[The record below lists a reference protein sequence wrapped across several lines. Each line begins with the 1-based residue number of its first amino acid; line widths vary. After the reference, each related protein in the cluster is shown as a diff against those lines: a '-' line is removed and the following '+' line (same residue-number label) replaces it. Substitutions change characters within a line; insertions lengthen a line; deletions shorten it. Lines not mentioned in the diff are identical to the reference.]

1 MTPACLHE
9 VPVRLGDGATV
20 VLRRLGNPNGP
31 RLALSH
37 GNGLA
42 IAAYEPFW
50 SLLADDFDLVLFD
63 MRNHGVN
70 PTHEFAAHNWQR
82 FTDDMGDLLDACHQ
96 HFGRQPT
103 VGVFHSLS
111 AVASVAYEAQQGP
124 AYAGLALFDPPLMPP
139 PGHPARAAA
148 EQDVDMM
155 AARARRRQPS
165 FNSPDELAE
174 QFLTRAFFSRWVE
187 GAAELFAKHTLRN
200 DADSGT
206 YTLSCPREYEAHVF
220 EFNRDASLWAA
231 LKRGLQVPV
240 AIIAA
245 DPDLPDQTAPALS
258 CAALSREADIAY
270 TVVPD
275 TTHFLQVEQP
285 DACVAAV
292 KSFVASL

>member
-1 MTPACLHE
+1 
-9 VPVRLGDGATV
+9 
-20 VLRRLGNPNGP
+20 
-31 RLALSH
+31 
-37 GNGLA
+37 
-42 IAAYEPFW
+42 
-50 SLLADDFDLVLFD
+50 
-63 MRNHGVN
+63 
-70 PTHEFAAHNWQR
+70 
-82 FTDDMGDLLDACHQ
+82 
-96 HFGRQPT
+96 
-103 VGVFHSLS
+103 
-111 AVASVAYEAQQGP
+111 
-124 AYAGLALFDPPLMPP
+124 
-139 PGHPARAAA
+139 
-148 EQDVDMM
+148 MM